1 MRKVIL
7 FIGSSLDGY
16 IAREDGT
23 IDWLFT
29 DGDYGYKQFYDSV
42 DTVLVGRKTFNQVL
56 EFSKSPFEK
65 KKCYVFTKQS
75 SLENTQN
82 IQFVNNIVETV
93 RYL

>member
-7 FIGSSLDGY
+7 YIGSSLDGY

-42 DTVLVGRKTFNQVL
+42 DTVLLGRKTYDQVL
-56 EFSKSPFEK
+56 EFTKSPFEK
-65 KKCYVFTKQS
+65 RDALFLPGNLTLQMIIIC
-75 SLENTQN
+75 SLLT
-82 IQFVNNIVETV
+82 IQ
-93 RYL
+93 